1 MPSVNLDPSLE
12 QPQITLVVV
21 PRERFS
27 CTQASLESLYTHT
40 RIPFQLI
47 YVDGNSPA
55 HIHRYLKE
63 QSQAKDFQLIRT
75 EHYLSPNQAR
85 NIGWKAVRTPYMAF
99 VDNDVIVSPGWLE
112 ALLQCAEKTKA
123 AIVAPLMCEQEPLHT
138 IVHCAGG
145 ENHVWQDA
153 KGSRHLREKMY
164 KQGQKVEQ
172 VSSQL
177 QVQPTELA
185 EFHCMFLRTD
195 LREKVGFLDEA
206 MLNTKEHLDFC
217 MTVMQAGETIYFEPA
232 SIVTYVPG
240 PPGHWSDVAFYML
253 RWSNHWTQASLEHLR
268 QKWNLAEDSYFK
280 TKLKKLGWR
289 RRMTLW
295 QPLNRILTRGRT
307 SDRLNQWVLYPLDRF
322 IEGWLTR
329 DYQRQNRAQSSQLQT
344 QEPALSDS
352 RGSL

>member
-1 MPSVNLDPSLE
+1 
-12 QPQITLVVV
+12 
-21 PRERFS
+21 
-27 CTQASLESLYTHT
+27 
-40 RIPFQLI
+40 
-47 YVDGNSPA
+47 
-55 HIHRYLKE
+55 
-63 QSQAKDFQLIRT
+63 
-75 EHYLSPNQAR
+75 
-85 NIGWKAVRTPYMAF
+85 
-99 VDNDVIVSPGWLE
+99 
-112 ALLQCAEKTKA
+112 
-123 AIVAPLMCEQEPLHT
+123 MCEQEPLHT

-172 VSSQL
+172 VQSQL
-177 QVQPTELA
+177 QAQPTELA

-195 LREKVGFLDEA
+195 LREKVGFLDEE

-217 MTVMQAGETIYFEPA
+217 MTVIQAGETIYFEPA

-253 RWSNHWTQASLEHLR
+253 RWSNYWTQASLEHLR

-289 RRMTLW
+289 RRMTIW
-295 QPLNRILTRGRT
+295 QPLNRKITWGR
-307 SDRLNQWVLYPLDRF
+307 SSRRLNEWLLHPLDRL
-322 IEGWLTR
+322 IEYWLVQR
-329 DYQRQNRAQSSQLQT
+329 YQQQTGSQPSSPQ
-344 QEPALSDS
+344 AKVSVLSGS

>member
-1 MPSVNLDPSLE
+1 MLQADLSSNPE
-12 QPQITLVVV
+12 QPQVTLVVV

-27 CTQASLESLYTHT
+27 CTQASLESLYAYT
-40 RIPFQLI
+40 RIPFHLI
-47 YVDGNSPA
+47 YVDGNSPP
-55 HIHRYLKE
+55 HIGRYLKE
-63 QSQAKDFQLIRT
+63 QSQARGFQLIRT

-85 NIGWKAVRTPYMAF
+85 NMGWEAARTPYMAF

-112 ALLQCAEKTKA
+112 SMLQCAEETGA
-123 AIVAPLMCEQEPLHT
+123 AIVGPLMCEREPIHT

-145 ENHVWQDA
+145 ENYIWQDG

-172 VSSQL
+172 VRAQL
-177 QVQPTELA
+177 QAQPTELA

-195 LREKVGFLDEA
+195 LREKVGFLDEG

-217 MTVMQAGETIYFEPA
+217 MTVTAAGELIYFEPN
-232 SIVTYVPG
+232 SLVTYVPG
-240 PPGHWSDVAFYML
+240 PPADWSDVAFYML

-268 QKWNLAEDSYFK
+268 QKWDLAEDSYFK

-329 DYQRQNRAQSSQLQT
+329 DYQRRNPAQRPQLQT
-344 QEPALSDS
+344 QDS
-352 RGSL
+352 VPSSGKRSA

>member
-1 MPSVNLDPSLE
+1 MLPVDLDPNPE

-27 CTQASLESLYTHT
+27 LTQRSLESLYAHT
-40 RIPFQLI
+40 GIPFQLV
-47 YVDGNSPA
+47 YVDGNSPP

-63 QSQAKDFQLIRT
+63 QSQARGFQLIRT

-85 NIGWKAVRTPYMAF
+85 NIGWKAVNTPYMAF

-112 ALLQCAEKTKA
+112 TLFQCARETGA
-123 AIVAPLMCEQEPLHT
+123 AIVGPLMCEREPVHT

-172 VSSQL
+172 VVSQL
-177 QVQPTELA
+177 QPQPTELA

-195 LREKVGFLDEA
+195 LREKVGFLDEG

-217 MTVMQAGETIYFEPA
+217 MMATQAGETIYFEPR

-240 PPGHWSDVAFYML
+240 PPAHWSDVAFYML
-253 RWSNHWTQASLEHLR
+253 RWSNQWTQASLEHLR
-268 QKWNLAEDSYFK
+268 QKWDLVEDSYFK

-289 RRMTLW
+289 RRMTIW
-295 QPLNRILTRGRT
+295 QPLNRQLTRGRT
-307 SDRLNQWVLYPLDRF
+307 SDRLNEWLLHPLDRL
-322 IEGWLTR
+322 IEGWLIR
-329 DYQRQNRAQSSQLQT
+329 RYQQQS
-344 QEPALSDS
+344 
-352 RGSL
+352 GSPQAKT